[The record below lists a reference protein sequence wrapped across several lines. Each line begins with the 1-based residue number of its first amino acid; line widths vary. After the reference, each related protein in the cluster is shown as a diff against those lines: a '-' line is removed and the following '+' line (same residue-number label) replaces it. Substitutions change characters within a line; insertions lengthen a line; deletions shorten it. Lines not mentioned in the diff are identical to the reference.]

1 MAPEVVFSNV
11 FFFLISSFGN
21 TEIEAGDKELLLSLV
36 IELLNDFL
44 FFEKSATFLWEAR
57 KLSFVLFSEPEGHSV
72 CFLPSLINP
81 QYPQQRD
88 KTPSVGHTV

>member
-57 KLSFVLFSEPEGHSV
+57 KLSLF
-72 CFLPSLINP
+72 
-81 QYPQQRD
+81 
-88 KTPSVGHTV
+88 